1 MGAKLNCLH
10 HNRREGNKASYV
22 MSNLSHNNIT
32 FYESEEVKGVRAM
45 KTLIS
50 RAEKLYTEKTGQKCQ
65 KSFTP
70 YREAVL
76 VVHDHVTAEQMEN
89 YRNKVEKLT
98 GWKVAGLWYHR
109 DEGYERLKN
118 IDGEDGVKINY
129 HIHCLFDCQ
138 DHESGKIVRP
148 KSRNMFSQMQDVL
161 AECVGMERGYK
172 ATETGV
178 EHRTRAENVLNGIDQ
193 RIEQSKH
200 KVGAGAKA
208 AAFFGVGELAEVRQ
222 EIKKLE
228 KEKEEIKKAAEAR
241 LMQKTANH
249 TTEIEQARQSGRN
262 EAVEDIITAARLR
275 WKEKPTPEII
285 GKRYRELW
293 QKEKEAADLKKKHEQ
308 LKEKNA
314 QLQEKV
320 SAAEKVADALK
331 KVVTAVLNY
340 ISGKGKWQDL
350 KDSFEGYCY
359 AKQVVWGAELIRENE
374 FGRKGAAADVY
385 LSSFERVNYLFEW
398 EEREGKMNAIEKV
411 AEQLAREPLSEYEA
425 KVIEQIKHPKPA
437 ASATIDEEL
446 DEDIEDD
453 EEEEVSRGFHR

>member
-1 MGAKLNCLH
+1 
-10 HNRREGNKASYV
+10 

-45 KTLIS
+45 KTLLA

-118 IDGEDGVKINY
+118 IDGKDGVKINY

-178 EHRTRAENVLNGIDQ
+178 KHRTRAENVLNGIEQ

-208 AAFFGVGELAEVRQ
+208 AAFFGVGELANIRQ
-222 EIKKLE
+222 EVKHKDTEIQRLQIAL
-228 KEKEEIKKAAEAR
+228 KEQKEAAEAR
-241 LMQKTANH
+241 FRQKAANYSA
-249 TTEIEQARQSGRN
+249 EIEQARQSGRD

-275 WKEKPTPEII
+275 WKETPTPEII

-293 QKEKEAADLKKKHEQ
+293 QKEKDMQDLKKKHEQ
-308 LKEKNA
+308 L
-314 QLQEKV
+314 LEKV

-340 ISGKGKWQDL
+340 ISGEGIWEDL
-350 KDSFEGYCY
+350 KDSFEDYCY

-411 AEQLAREPLSEYEA
+411 TEKLAREPLSEYEA
-425 KVIEQIKHPKPA
+425 EVIEQIKQPKPEA
-437 ASATIDEEL
+437 KVTIDEEL
-446 DEDIEDD
+446 DEDIEED